1 MSVQLILIE
10 DVADLGKIGDQVH
23 VAEGYARNYLIPRK
37 KAELV
42 TSGALKRIEAK
53 KLRLQKEH
61 EERVAVAQAMA
72 EKIAKILVT
81 IPVAAGENDKLY
93 GSVSAA
99 QIAEAMA
106 AQQIEVEK
114 GAVILPE
121 PIRELGDFDV
131 EVRLHAD
138 VSANVKVKVVR
149 AEAKAE

>member
-23 VAEGYARNYLIPRK
+23 VAEGYARNYLIPKK
-37 KAELV
+37 KAEFV

-61 EERVAVAQAMA
+61 EERIAVAQAMA
-72 EKIAKILVT
+72 EKISKLLVT

-99 QIAEAMA
+99 QIADALN
-106 AQQIEVEK
+106 AQGIEVERNVV
-114 GAVILPE
+114 ALEE
-121 PIRELGDFDV
+121 PIRELGSFDV
-131 EVRLHAD
+131 DIKLHAE
-138 VSANVKVKVVR
+138 VSTKVKVMVTR
-149 AEAKAE
+149 ADA

>member
-23 VAEGYARNYLIPRK
+23 VAEGYARNYLIPKK

-42 TSGALKRIEAK
+42 TTGALKRIEAK
-53 KLRLQKEH
+53 KLRMQKEH
-61 EERVAVAQAMA
+61 EARVAVAQAMA
-72 EKIAKILVT
+72 DKIAKILVT

-106 AQQIEVEK
+106 AQDIELEK

-131 EVRLHAD
+131 EVRLHAE
-138 VSANVKVKVVR
+138 VSTNVKVKVVR

>member
-23 VAEGYARNYLIPRK
+23 VAEGYARNYLIPKK

-61 EERVAVAQAMA
+61 EERIAVAQAMA
-72 EKIAKILVT
+72 DKISKLLLT

-99 QIAEAMA
+99 QISDAMA
-106 AQQIEVEK
+106 AQGVEVEK
-114 GAVILPE
+114 GAVNLAE
-121 PIRELGDFDV
+121 PIRELGDFDI
-131 EVRLHAD
+131 EVRLHAE
-138 VSANVKVKVVR
+138 VTANVKVKVVR
-149 AEAKAE
+149 EDAKAE